1 MNIRILIRL
10 LVVLCVAGFCSAKG
24 ENVHI
29 WEQVEITLT
38 AENSYVNPYK
48 DVEVWIR
55 LSGPA
60 FDKKVYGFWDG
71 GSTFKV
77 RIMAT
82 TPGEWVWI
90 TSSNTED
97 KGLNGKSGSFRAIPW
112 TEDEIKTNPNRRGLI
127 RTNPKSPHGFIYPDG
142 TPFFFIADTW
152 WAAMT
157 WRYPFEGRTKIPDSY
172 VPGEDNWCF
181 EGGVQW
187 MKRLGFNSIAFIAS
201 FPNWTDDNYRTR
213 VVDDS
218 GVVLRQ
224 GWPKAPDGQ
233 RIKNM
238 NDENGNMPFCFP
250 GKSNG
255 KTDVCADFDRINP
268 SYWQSMDK
276 KMDYLWQNGFVP
288 YIETVRR
295 DHYAS
300 WIAYHNFKESFSR
313 YLGYIRARYGTCNF
327 IYSLSHNDVPPR
339 GKNTDI
345 TVDVFEY
352 YHDKYGP
359 MPFGQPVTAMMAESS
374 LKYIGHIDTAPFLT
388 CHCSGNWRRDHRLL
402 YYIKEFYEQE
412 PGVPGFNNEPYY
424 SWHDVSFGRPDG
436 ERVIPNSDRDNYFAR
451 SHAYDSFFSGA
462 FAGHVFGSGSF
473 GGDTKGEP
481 IFAVNP
487 KWPKI
492 WQTLQMPNMKQAG
505 YFREFVLSEGI
516 KYQSLLLASD
526 DLSSARSSSIKMD
539 EWSFM
544 LRSPDKKLAFLYF
557 ENKAKRQIISNMLP
571 STKYRAQWYNP
582 RGGKWFDIADG
593 FLKSDSNGGIELP
606 RFPTGEDVARDD
618 WAAKVKAF

>member
-1 MNIRILIRL
+1 
-10 LVVLCVAGFCSAKG
+10 
-24 ENVHI
+24 
-29 WEQVEITLT
+29 
-38 AENSYVNPYK
+38 
-48 DVEVWIR
+48 
-55 LSGPA
+55 
-60 FDKKVYGFWDG
+60 
-71 GSTFKV
+71 
-77 RIMAT
+77 
-82 TPGEWVWI
+82 
-90 TSSNTED
+90 
-97 KGLNGKSGSFRAIPW
+97 
-112 TEDEIKTNPNRRGLI
+112 
-127 RTNPKSPHGFIYPDG
+127 
-142 TPFFFIADTW
+142 
-152 WAAMT
+152 
-157 WRYPFEGRTKIPDSY
+157 
-172 VPGEDNWCF
+172 
-181 EGGVQW
+181 
-187 MKRLGFNSIAFIAS
+187 
-201 FPNWTDDNYRTR
+201 
-213 VVDDS
+213 
-218 GVVLRQ
+218 
-224 GWPKAPDGQ
+224 
-233 RIKNM
+233 
-238 NDENGNMPFCFP
+238 
-250 GKSNG
+250 
-255 KTDVCADFDRINP
+255 
-268 SYWQSMDK
+268 
-276 KMDYLWQNGFVP
+276 
-288 YIETVRR
+288 
-295 DHYAS
+295 
-300 WIAYHNFKESFSR
+300 
-313 YLGYIRARYGTCNF
+313 
-327 IYSLSHNDVPPR
+327 
-339 GKNTDI
+339 
-345 TVDVFEY
+345 VFEY

-402 YYIKEFYEQE
+402 DYIKEFFEQE
-412 PGVPGFNNEPYY
+412 PEVPGFNNEPYY

-582 RGGKWFDIADG
+582 RTGKWFDIANG
-593 FLKSDSNGGIELP
+593 VLKSDSNGGIELP